1 MHRRARSD
9 LTRKYLAAPPHAVS
23 KLRVVVTGKV
33 GTAVHNRVVNATAA
47 VSVIAA
53 VITGCSS
60 ESHAGVEARTIKVL
74 INGSDTGHHLVDC
87 TQVRWLWTLKTLTD
101 DPGLTAQVETG
112 GDVVAKLVQINNIG
126 GFTGTF
132 GQDITGAAQ
141 ASFRNGT
148 FKVVGTA
155 VGWYHDKPGERSSAR
170 FEIITAC

>member
-1 MHRRARSD
+1 M
-9 LTRKYLAAPPHAVS
+9 
-23 KLRVVVTGKV
+23 
-33 GTAVHNRVVNATAA
+33 HNRVVNATAA

-112 GDVVAKLVQINNIG
+112 GDIVAKLVQINNIG

-132 GQDITGAAQ
+132 GKILPVRHRPAFGMGLSRWSVPPLGGITISPANDRARG
-141 ASFRNGT
+141 SKSSPRVNE
-148 FKVVGTA
+148 VGPIC
-155 VGWYHDKPGERSSAR
+155 YQR
-170 FEIITAC
+170 